1 VAPAAS
7 CLIKVSF
14 TPTQT
19 GLRTGAV
26 TITDNAADSPQSIA
40 LSGTGK

>member
-1 VAPAAS
+1 MVT
-7 CLIKVSF
+7 F
-14 TPTQT
+14 TPTQK

-26 TITDNAADSPQSIA
+26 TITDNAPDSPQSVP